1 MKIDDETRRAAIF
14 WSLKETIDGFP
25 VCSRYNSLSNLQI
38 LTHCF
43 AQDTMMAYD
52 RQFIDCIDVDE
63 IIEIADSRPTVLRCT
78 LFLFSDTVLI
88 AKRPSGDRSG
98 KTHAGLDDVDKLLD
112 LFQTSHLSSSQA
124 NLLGS
129 PKKLRRGVL
138 GFRGL
143 VDIST
148 ISAVDL
154 GPSEFGLVFDHPPT
168 DQSERWCD
176 RPARK
181 YIVANTVQSDVKRAE
196 KEVWLNRFGETILH
210 GKLRMGA
217 RLAKKS
223 KRIWEDGGAS
233 DSTEVYW
240 SIWDRKTWEAL
251 RGSQKVSRRIQSATP
266 SFD

>member
-1 MKIDDETRRAAIF
+1 
-14 WSLKETIDGFP
+14 
-25 VCSRYNSLSNLQI
+25 
-38 LTHCF
+38 
-43 AQDTMMAYD
+43 MMAYD

-181 YIVANTVQSDVKRAE
+181 YVVANTVQSDVKRAE

-217 RLAKKS
+217 RLAKRS

-251 RGSQKVSRRIQSATP
+251 RGSQKVSCRFFSVTS
-266 SFD
+266 SFY